1 MSYTLVMKSQRLTYN
16 VVYQAEP
23 EVGYTATVPSLPG
36 CITYGRTIDEA
47 MTMVKDAITG
57 YLASMR
63 KHGETI
69 PSDER
74 TLAGTIDVLDRTKS
88 RAKRLA
94 YA

>member
-1 MSYTLVMKSQRLTYN
+1 
-16 VVYQAEP
+16 
-23 EVGYTATVPSLPG
+23 
-36 CITYGRTIDEA
+36 